1 MATPGSDAIAEVSKV
16 FGQLADEGGAASDSF
31 FALNNI
37 LKNNLNRGFLRF
49 SKNLTDIN
57 KALTL
62 QTKALRDSAK
72 AVSKTFTPV
81 RQSRPR
87 VREGTDR
94 TQTPKQTNAQN
105 TQQVKNVQNLND
117 SFDDINETIRGSL
130 INVIDELSIKISNVL
145 PMFQMLSTGLS
156 TFTNILSASKL
167 QSAAD
172 ALKPKSGAFGES
184 ASQKAKREAAEKKAD
199 EAKYKTPAERI
210 GKVKSNAQ
218 KGLNKINDKIKEQ
231 EKYINGIK
239 GEQKKLADEYRKVL
253 KGVGT
258 MGKTPRELKNL
269 FDNLQTRL
277 EQPKKYLARLQTS
290 KSGIETALP
299 KQEAQAGATTV
310 ADVIMKLKGGASD
323 FSSNVVKYV
332 SNLKIPAMLL
342 TRSFAIAAGVATG
355 FALVLGLAVKKLYD
369 FGQNAV
375 PQMAEFLITPIK
387 EFHDIITGPL
397 KRSFDTLTGFVAKLN
412 PAYAEMAS
420 RALDDLSAII
430 GRIVLPIFI
439 TMVNLLKIFNN
450 ALFNNSKLFTDVIKE
465 FSKQLGDIGIVVM
478 SEFFNLLTALVPVL
492 GLLTESFKKVGPKIS
507 GLAKKLGDVFM
518 KHLPTVMKVID
529 SLANIIEMYLNMKL
543 QEFANTAALAA
554 HAAQNNARAMEL
566 FGKETMTLSM
576 LFNNLGYFVSEFMLQ
591 LEGAII
597 ELMGYISWFIGKKG
611 DDNRLGKIVEDVQK
625 NPLDA
630 LERGNIPL
638 LENIQLEVAAGDDE
652 EWEKLN
658 IGEKAGAATRKW
670 IAGLFGAE
678 DMPWVQNKKKIK
690 EEQPEA
696 GGGEFEGDFG
706 GVDIGGEDG
715 LKEGFAAKGAQF
727 QEIGELGKNLMQA
740 AFGGG
745 ESVDEQQLDQLKQMN
760 EKFQAMIDGQN
771 QFNGM
776 VPQQGVR

>member
-1 MATPGSDAIAEVSKV
+1 
-16 FGQLADEGGAASDSF
+16 
-31 FALNNI
+31 
-37 LKNNLNRGFLRF
+37 
-49 SKNLTDIN
+49 
-57 KALTL
+57 
-62 QTKALRDSAK
+62 
-72 AVSKTFTPV
+72 
-81 RQSRPR
+81 
-87 VREGTDR
+87 
-94 TQTPKQTNAQN
+94 
-105 TQQVKNVQNLND
+105 
-117 SFDDINETIRGSL
+117 
-130 INVIDELSIKISNVL
+130 
-145 PMFQMLSTGLS
+145 
-156 TFTNILSASKL
+156 
-167 QSAAD
+167 
-172 ALKPKSGAFGES
+172 
-184 ASQKAKREAAEKKAD
+184 
-199 EAKYKTPAERI
+199 
-210 GKVKSNAQ
+210 
-218 KGLNKINDKIKEQ
+218 
-231 EKYINGIK
+231 
-239 GEQKKLADEYRKVL
+239 
-253 KGVGT
+253 
-258 MGKTPRELKNL
+258 
-269 FDNLQTRL
+269 
-277 EQPKKYLARLQTS
+277 
-290 KSGIETALP
+290 
-299 KQEAQAGATTV
+299 
-310 ADVIMKLKGGASD
+310 
-323 FSSNVVKYV
+323 
-332 SNLKIPAMLL
+332 
-342 TRSFAIAAGVATG
+342 
-355 FALVLGLAVKKLYD
+355 
-369 FGQNAV
+369 
-375 PQMAEFLITPIK
+375 
-387 EFHDIITGPL
+387 
-397 KRSFDTLTGFVAKLN
+397 
-412 PAYAEMAS
+412 
-420 RALDDLSAII
+420 
-430 GRIVLPIFI
+430 
-439 TMVNLLKIFNN
+439 
-450 ALFNNSKLFTDVIKE
+450 
-465 FSKQLGDIGIVVM
+465 
-478 SEFFNLLTALVPVL
+478 
-492 GLLTESFKKVGPKIS
+492 
-507 GLAKKLGDVFM
+507 M

-706 GVDIGGEDG
+706 GVDIGGEDA